1 MHKDIVPIATAGARA
16 DSRQHTEN
24 LNACLTLDDLQ
35 VMKDGYELSR
45 SVLHLRLLPRRQDTA
60 KGKRHVEI
68 VPVKIRRA
76 KNNLCKKHADASFTF
91 ATKEY
96 LKNIASMLRPDSVL
110 VLSIDDK
117 AKVPIGITAATKQ
130 ALMVMHM
137 AFVAATPH
145 KLNPCV
151 YAACEITKSSSK
163 SDFNIL
169 YSGQM
174 HMMLLEM
181 ANMIPVRLIHMVEI
195 LKNVDH
201 HAWRRRKIWLKH

>member
-1 MHKDIVPIATAGARA
+1 MHKDIIPIATAGARA

-45 SVLHLRLLPRRQDTA
+45 PVLHLRLLPRRQDTA
-60 KGKRHVEI
+60 KGKRHVETVSI
-68 VPVKIRRA
+68 KIRRA
-76 KNNLCKKHADASFTF
+76 KNSLCKIHADASFTF
-91 ATKEY
+91 AAKEY
-96 LKNIASMLRPDSVL
+96 LKNIASMFRPDSVL

-117 AKVPIGITAATKQ
+117 TRVPIEITAATKQ

-137 AFVAATPH
+137 RFVAATLH
-145 KLNPCV
+145 KLNPSV
-151 YAACEITKSSSK
+151 FAACEITKSSSK
-163 SDFNIL
+163 SDFNTL
-169 YSGQM
+169 YSGPM

-181 ANMIPVRLIHMVEI
+181 ANMIAVRLIHMVEI

-201 HAWRRRKIWLKH
+201 HAWRRRKI